1 MTKNEIIGAERPMA
15 TATKEV
21 SMTHSVRSMLSSA
34 IALALAASAFVLPAA
49 PAQALEKIP
58 LTLAWVIG
66 GSNGPLYLAI
76 DRGYFAA
83 EGLEIDAVPGDGSA
97 NVVNRL
103 ASGAYQI
110 GFGDIASLIKY
121 NTLNPDKRVMALY
134 NQFPADLSIVS
145 LKGRGITAPADLKG
159 KTIGAPTG
167 DTAYKM
173 FAAFAAKNNL
183 SDSDIKWEHMAITL
197 REPMLIQGKVD
208 AITANE
214 STAYFALKGAGVAD
228 SDMVFIRYPE
238 HGVNLI
244 GSGLMANESYIK
256 EHPDTI
262 RKIVRAFNHGWE
274 DSFTDPQA
282 SLDAALKRDPLLK
295 PDIEMGRLKYAING
309 MVGQPDAKKAGIGAY
324 TDETVA
330 ASIDIIDAS
339 EKLSTKIAPKDVAD
353 MSFLPPLAERH
364 LPTAKIN

>member
-1 MTKNEIIGAERPMA
+1 
-15 TATKEV
+15 
-21 SMTHSVRSMLSSA
+21 MTHWVRSRLSPA
-34 IALALAASAFVLPAA
+34 IALALAAFALVLPAA
-49 PAQALEKIP
+49 PAAALEKIP
-58 LTLAWVIG
+58 FTLAWVIG
-66 GSNGPLYLAI
+66 GSNGPLYLAM

-83 EGLEIDAVPGDGSA
+83 EGLEIDPVPGDGSA

-110 GFGDIASLIKY
+110 GLGDIASLIKF

-145 LKGRGITAPADLKG
+145 LKGRGITEPADLKG

-173 FAAFAAKNNL
+173 FAAFAAANNL
-183 SDSDIKWEHMAITL
+183 SPDDMKWEHMAITL

-214 STAYFALKGAGVAD
+214 STAYFALKGAGVAN
-228 SDMVFIRYPE
+228 SDMVFIRYPQ

-244 GSGLMANESYIK
+244 GSGMMANELYIK
-256 EHPDTI
+256 EHPDVV
-262 RKIVRAFNHGWE
+262 RKIVKAFNHGWE

-295 PDIEMGRLKYAING
+295 PDLEMGRLKYAISG
-309 MVGQPDAKKAGIGAY
+309 MLGQPDAKTAGIGAY
-324 TDETVA
+324 TDATIA
-330 ASIDIIDAS
+330 ASVDIIVAS
-339 EKLSTKIAPKDVAD
+339 EKLDKKIAPRDVAD
-353 MSFLPPLAERH
+353 MSFLPPIGERH
-364 LPTAKIN
+364 APTAKIN

>member
-1 MTKNEIIGAERPMA
+1 MTLF
-15 TATKEV
+15 
-21 SMTHSVRSMLSSA
+21 VRSMISPAVAFALTLG
-34 IALALAASAFVLPAA
+34 ALALPAKPAA
-49 PAQALEKIP
+49 ALEKIP
-58 LTLAWVIG
+58 LSLAWTIG
-66 GSNGPLYLAI
+66 GSNGPLYIAM

-110 GFGDIASLIKY
+110 GFGDVPSVIKY
-121 NTLNPDKRVMALY
+121 DTLNPDKKVMVIY
-134 NQFPADLSIVS
+134 NQFPSDLSIVS
-145 LKGRGITAPADLKG
+145 LKGRGISTPQDLKG

-173 FAAFAAKNNL
+173 FAAFASANKI
-183 SDSDIKWEHMAITL
+183 SADDMKWEHMAITL

-214 STAYFALKGAGVAD
+214 STAYFALKGAGIPD

-238 HGVNLI
+238 HGINLV
-244 GSGLMANESYIK
+244 GSGMMVNESYAK
-256 EHPDTI
+256 EHPDTV
-262 RKIVRAFNHGWE
+262 RKIVKAFNHGWE
-274 DSFTDPQA
+274 DSFADPKA

-295 PDIEMGRLKYAING
+295 PDIEMGRLKYAIKG

-324 TDETVA
+324 TDETLA
-330 ASIDIIDAS
+330 ASIDIIAAS
-339 EKLSTKIAPKDVAD
+339 EKLTTKIAPKDMSD
-353 MSFLPPLAERH
+353 MSFLPPIAERH
-364 LPTAKIN
+364 LPTATIN